1 MRLSL
6 HTSVMVEEV
15 LQYLNPKE
23 GGIYVDCTLGTGG
36 HSLAIL
42 KKTDGKARIIGIDW
56 DEEAIEISS
65 QRLREYEEKITV
77 RRGNF
82 AEVSRI
88 LKDEGIKTV
97 DGFIYDLGLSSLQ
110 LENPDRGFSFQRDM
124 HLDMRMDRRGEITA
138 AYLVNNLSKKELED
152 ILWNLG
158 EEKWARRMAEFI
170 VKERKKSPI
179 LSTKELVEVLKRAVP
194 AKFRRG
200 KRIHFATKAF
210 QALRIAVNKELENLK
225 LSLPEAI
232 EFLCSGGRICVI
244 SYHSLE
250 DRIVKREFKK
260 VEGKELFILTPK
272 VVKPSLKEIKAN
284 PRSRSARL
292 RAAKKI

>member
-42 KKTDGKARIIGIDW
+42 KKTGGKARIIGIDW

-65 QRLREYEEKITV
+65 QRLREYKEKITV

-82 AEVSRI
+82 AEISKI

-138 AYLVNNLSKKELED
+138 AYLVNSLSKKELED

-210 QALRIAVNKELENLK
+210 QALRIAVNKELENLE

-232 EFLCSGGRICVI
+232 ELLCSGGRICVI

>member
-65 QRLREYEEKITV
+65 QRLREYKEKITV

-82 AEVSRI
+82 AEISKI

-152 ILWNLG
+152 VLWNLG

-232 EFLCSGGRICVI
+232 ELLCSGGRICVI